1 MARQPTLKIAGNEIK
16 DVVEVSYAV
25 RNNADADGKPDR
37 QRWCDG
43 IVIRRIADGTKDVA
57 NWAKDASKSNRKKG
71 EVQFYHPDGKEMKKL
86 EWEEG
91 YVSHYSIEY
100 DHQQNHVEEVFVIQ
114 PKKIKV
120 AGKEINYKWEEH
132 D

>member
-1 MARQPTLKIAGNEIK
+1 M
-16 DVVEVSYAV
+16 
-25 RNNADADGKPDR
+25 
-37 QRWCDG
+37 
-43 IVIRRIADGTKDVA
+43 
-57 NWAKDASKSNRKKG
+57 
-71 EVQFYHPDGKEMKKL
+71 QFFHPDGKEMKKL